1 MSQTAVV
8 LRLTNDTAMRH
19 WVFAALVFFGYVLV
33 LAPLVPGLRRAA
45 RWRASLAALAGFD
58 AQPPR
63 LRFRRLRT
71 VLRQWVM
78 PPALLLV
85 GYWASGQ
92 LFAAPMPGIER
103 ALCSFDRNLGS
114 TGQSSARLS
123 WLRAVLELA
132 YAGVYVLVPV
142 ALLIRFATVAEP
154 NPDGFWT
161 IILVTDFVCFA
172 CLPWI
177 QTRPP
182 RALSGQ
188 PPWQS
193 GLRRLNEQVLARTSI
208 QHNTFP
214 SGHAAE
220 AVACALLVAAAP
232 WPVLVAVA
240 VAAALVSA
248 GAVLGRYHY
257 AADAVVGL
265 GRRAGCLGGAEVIR
279 RRTNGVASAACQFAS
294 GGATRRRANDD
305 RRAPQCRRFGWIRDT
320 SLASFMRA
328 TGNWKNTRAVRGTEV
343 RNI

>member
-1 MSQTAVV
+1 VSQSAVV
-8 LRLTNDTAMRH
+8 LRLTSDTAMRP
-19 WVFAALVFFGYVLV
+19 WIFAALVFFSYVLV

-45 RWRASLAALAGFD
+45 RWRAILAALGGFALSLLSYVFD
-58 AQPPR
+58 DSA
-63 LRFRRLRT
+63 
-71 VLRQWVM
+71 VLRQWLM

-103 ALCSFDRNLGS
+103 ALCSLDRNLGVDLAIVV
-114 TGQSSARLS
+114 TPH
-123 WLRAVLELA
+123 WLRIVLELA
-132 YAGVYVLVPV
+132 YAGVYALVPI

-182 RALSGQ
+182 RALSAQ

-193 GLRRLNEQVLARTSI
+193 GLRRLNERVLASTSI

-220 AVACALLVAAAP
+220 AVACVLLVAAAP
-232 WPVLVAVA
+232 WPVLMAVA

-257 AADAVVGL
+257 AADAVVGWVV
-265 GRRAGCLGGAEVIR
+265 AVAVWGALR
-279 RRTNGVASAACQFAS
+279 
-294 GGATRRRANDD
+294 
-305 RRAPQCRRFGWIRDT
+305 
-320 SLASFMRA
+320 
-328 TGNWKNTRAVRGTEV
+328 
-343 RNI
+343 

>member
-1 MSQTAVV
+1 MQ
-8 LRLTNDTAMRH
+8 H
-19 WVFAALVFFGYVLV
+19 WIFAALVFFGYVLV
-33 LAPLVPGLRRAA
+33 LAPLLPGLQRAA
-45 RWRASLAALAGFD
+45 RWRASLAALGGLALSLLAYAFD
-58 AQPPR
+58 DSA
-63 LRFRRLRT
+63 

-78 PPALLLV
+78 PPALLLL

-103 ALCSFDRNLGS
+103 ALCSFDRNLRVDRAIVG
-114 TGQSSARLS
+114 TPH
-123 WLRAVLELA
+123 WLRTVLELA
-132 YAGVYVLVPV
+132 YAGVYVLVPI

-182 RALSGQ
+182 RALSAQ

-193 GLRRLNEQVLARTSI
+193 GLRRMNERVLARTSI

-220 AVACALLVAAAP
+220 AVACVLLVAAAP
-232 WPVLVAVA
+232 WPVLMAVA

-257 AADAVVGL
+257 AADAVVGWVV
-265 GRRAGCLGGAEVIR
+265 AVAVWGALR
-279 RRTNGVASAACQFAS
+279 
-294 GGATRRRANDD
+294 
-305 RRAPQCRRFGWIRDT
+305 
-320 SLASFMRA
+320 
-328 TGNWKNTRAVRGTEV
+328 
-343 RNI
+343 